1 MGETAHRDEQ
11 FEQIAALKASY
22 KDAGNPVVSMD
33 TKKKEHIGNFY
44 RDGLLYTTGTV
55 TTYDHDFPSYAQGLI
70 IPHAIYDL
78 QRNHG
83 FINIGTS
90 RDTSEFACDSLRNW
104 WRQQGQY
111 DYPNATSIL
120 VLCDGGGSN
129 NARHHIFKQDLQA
142 LVNDIGVEIRIAHFP
157 PYCSKFNPIEHRLFP
172 HVTRACQGVIFKSR
186 ELVCQLIAKTKTRQ
200 GLSVTV
206 NLVDHLYQSGRTVAD
221 TFKENMPIVFHALL
235 PQWNYT
241 ARPQIP

>member
-1 MGETAHRDEQ
+1 MKEVAHRNEQ
-11 FEQIAALKASY
+11 FEQIASLKAIY
-22 KDAGNPVVSMD
+22 RAANNPVVSMD

-44 RDGLLYTTGTV
+44 RDGTLYTTAEVHTF
-55 TTYDHDFPSYAQGLI
+55 DHDFTSFAHGLI

-90 RDTSEFACDSLRNW
+90 RETSEFACDSLRNW
-104 WRQQGQY
+104 WWRQGQY

-129 NARHHIFKQDLQA
+129 NARHYIFKQDLQA
-142 LVNDIGVEIRIAHFP
+142 LVNEIGVEIRIAHFP
-157 PYCSKFNPIEHRLFP
+157 PYCSKYNPIEHRLFP
-172 HVTRACQGVIFKSR
+172 HVSRACQGVIFKSR
-186 ELVCQLIAKTKTRQ
+186 DIVCQLMAKTHTRQ

-206 NLVDHLYQSGRTVAD
+206 NVLDRVYETGRQVAD
-221 TFKENMPIVFHALL
+221 DFKDNMTIVFDDVL
-235 PQWNYT
+235 PRWNYT
-241 ARPQIP
+241 AVPQLA